1 MGTIERRERE
11 KEQRRAVII
20 TAAEELFF
28 SKGISNTT
36 MDEIADKVELSKGAV
51 YLYFKSKE
59 ELFVAIVQ
67 RGLAILHRFF
77 ADAAQRSGN
86 GLERLR
92 AIGDEFYRFHR
103 EYPNYFSAIFYHEFH
118 AAIHDGD
125 ESLSS
130 ELLKDGE
137 EMMDLT
143 AQVIQEGIADGS
155 IRPNVD
161 PQTVALI
168 LDGFLTGI
176 IRMVSAEKDHLLKCQ
191 QVDGEELIRVA
202 MNMIFYALKGPAL
215 EDKK

>member
-1 MGTIERRERE
+1 MGTSERRERE

-20 TAAEELFF
+20 SAAEELFF
-28 SKGISNTT
+28 TKGISNTT
-36 MDEIADKVELSKGAV
+36 MDDIADKVELSKGAV

-59 ELFVAIVQ
+59 ELFAAIVQ
-67 RGLAILHRFF
+67 RGLAILHGLFT
-77 ADAAQRSGN
+77 AAAQRKGN

-125 ESLSS
+125 ESLSA

-137 EMMDLT
+137 DMMDLT
-143 AQVIQEGIADGS
+143 ARVIQEGIADGS
-155 IRPNVD
+155 IRPSVD
-161 PQTVALI
+161 PQTTALI

-176 IRMVSAEKDHLLKCQ
+176 IRMVSAEKDHLLKCH

>member
-1 MGTIERRERE
+1 MGTSERRERE

-28 SKGISNTT
+28 TKGISNTT

-67 RGLAILHRFF
+67 RGLAILHGLFK
-77 ADAAQRSGN
+77 AAARRQGN

-92 AIGDEFYRFHR
+92 AIGDEFYRFHS

-130 ELLKDGE
+130 DLLKDGE
-137 EMMDLT
+137 EMMELT
-143 AQVIQEGIADGS
+143 ARVIQEGIADGS

-161 PQTVALI
+161 PQTVSLI
-168 LDGFLTGI
+168 LDGFLTGV
-176 IRMVSAEKDHLLKCQ
+176 IRMVSAEKDHLLKCH

>member
-1 MGTIERRERE
+1 MGTSERRERE

-20 TAAEELFF
+20 MAAEELFF
-28 SKGISNTT
+28 TKGISNTT
-36 MDEIADKVELSKGAV
+36 MDDIADKVELSKGAV

-67 RGLAILHRFF
+67 RGLAILHGFF
-77 ADAAQRSGN
+77 TAAAQRQGN

-92 AIGDEFYRFHR
+92 GIGDEFYRFHL

-118 AAIHDGD
+118 AAIHDGE
-125 ESLSS
+125 ESIAS

-143 AQVIQEGIADGS
+143 AQVIREGIADGS
-155 IRPNVD
+155 IRAGVD
-161 PQTVALI
+161 PRTAALI

-176 IRMVSAEKDHLLKCQ
+176 IRMVSAEKDHLLKCH
-191 QVDGEELIRVA
+191 QVDGGELIRVA

>member
-1 MGTIERRERE
+1 MGTSERRERE

-28 SKGISNTT
+28 TRGISNTT

-51 YLYFKSKE
+51 YLYLKSKE

-67 RGLAILHRFF
+67 RGLAILHNLFT
-77 ADAAQRSGN
+77 AAAQRQGN

-103 EYPNYFSAIFYHEFH
+103 DYPNYFSAIFYHEFH

-137 EMMDLT
+137 EMMELT
-143 AQVIQEGIADGS
+143 AGVIQEGISDGS

-161 PQTVALI
+161 PQTVSLI

-176 IRMVSAEKDHLLKCQ
+176 IRMMSAEKDHLLKCH

>member
-1 MGTIERRERE
+1 MGTSERRERE

-28 SKGISNTT
+28 TKGISNTT

-59 ELFVAIVQ
+59 ELFAAIVQ
-67 RGLAILHRFF
+67 RGLAILHNLF
-77 ADAAQRSGN
+77 AAAAKRNGN

-137 EMMDLT
+137 EMMELT
-143 AQVIQEGIADGS
+143 ARVIQEGIADGS
-155 IRPNVD
+155 IRPGID
-161 PQTVALI
+161 PQTTSLI

-176 IRMVSAEKDHLLKCQ
+176 IRMVSAEKDHLLKCH